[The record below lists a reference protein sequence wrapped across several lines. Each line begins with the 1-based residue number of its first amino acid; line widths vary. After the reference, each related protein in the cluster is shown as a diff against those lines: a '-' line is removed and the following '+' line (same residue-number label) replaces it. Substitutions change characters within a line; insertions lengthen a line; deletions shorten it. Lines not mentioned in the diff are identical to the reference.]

1 MVISMMTFLKKF
13 ASSHSLFLKALAI
26 TGTIVPATASYS
38 QANFLIWPIYPVIEN
53 KQKAVPVWLENVGDS
68 PAMVQIRVF
77 KWTQDQYKEQFS
89 TQQEIIASPPIVKIP
104 AGTKQ
109 MIRLTQAVPTPD
121 LKENSY
127 RVVVDELPVAIDSET
142 DNSRVNFKMRYSI
155 PLFTYGK
162 GIGSG
167 AGQET
172 RKLNSKN
179 PLAKPILTWGF
190 TQVQGKEVLEIKN
203 TGAMSARISEF
214 KAGDKLFKAQAEN
227 NAYGYVLP
235 NSVIHFSLSTD
246 LKNNINKTNT
256 LGAIVGSKK
265 EIIAVEKQ

>member
-1 MVISMMTFLKKF
+1 MVILMMIFLKKF
-13 ASSHSLFLKALAI
+13 ASYHSLFLKTLAI
-26 TGTIVPATASYS
+26 ISIMVPAEASYS

-53 KQKAVPVWLENVGDS
+53 NQKAVPVWLENVGDS
-68 PAMVQIRVF
+68 PAVVQVRVF
-77 KWTQDQYKEQFS
+77 KWTQNQYKEQFS
-89 TQQEIIASPPIVKIP
+89 TQQEIIGSPPIVKIP

-121 LKENSY
+121 LKENAY
-127 RVVVDELPVAIDSET
+127 RVIVDELPVTIDNEL

-167 AGQET
+167 AGLET
-172 RKLNSKN
+172 KKLNSKN
-179 PLAKPILTWGF
+179 PLAKPILTWSF

-203 TGAMSARISEF
+203 IGAMSARISEF
-214 KAGDKLFKAQAEN
+214 KIGDKLFKAQAEN

-235 NSVIHFSLSTD
+235 NSIIHFSLSTE

-256 LGAIVGSKK
+256 LNAIVGSKK
-265 EIIAVEKQ
+265 EIITVEKQ

>member
-1 MVISMMTFLKKF
+1 MMTYLKKF
-13 ASSHSLFLKALAI
+13 SLPHSLFLKTLVIAGSILP
-26 TGTIVPATASYS
+26 VTASYS

-53 KQKAVPVWLENVGDS
+53 KQKAVPVWLENVGES

-109 MIRLTQAVPTPD
+109 MIRLTQAVATPD
-121 LKENSY
+121 LKENAY
-127 RVVVDELPVAIDSET
+127 RVVVDELPVAMESEEES
-142 DNSRVNFKMRYSI
+142 SRVNFKMRYSI
-155 PLFTYGK
+155 PLFTYGN

-172 RKLNSKN
+172 QKLNRKN
-179 PLAKPILTWGF
+179 PQAKPILTWGF
-190 TQVQGKEVLEIKN
+190 RQVQGKDVLEIKN

-214 KAGDKLFKAQAEN
+214 KTGDKLFKAQAEN

-235 NSVIHFSLSTD
+235 NSIIHFSLPAD
-246 LKNNINKTNT
+246 LKNNIIKNNK
-256 LGAIVGSKK
+256 LEAVVGSKK
-265 EIIAVEKQ
+265 EMITIERQ